1 VEKQQFQIRVKNRL
15 NELET
20 IRRVVEQMPETV
32 CFSKRKRCE
41 IHLILEELFT
51 NIVNHGFTDEKEHE
65 IHIEL
70 RCNHAA
76 MTIRMED
83 DGPPFNPTESCS
95 PDTGCALEERLVGGL
110 GIHFVKHF
118 IDTCTYERKNGK
130 NIMVLQKRLQDSDRS
145 SDQCRDRKANNPQG

>member
-1 VEKQQFQIRVKNRL
+1 
-15 NELET
+15 
-20 IRRVVEQMPETV
+20 MPETV

-65 IHIEL
+65 IQIEL
-70 RCNHAA
+70 RCNHTA
-76 MTIRMED
+76 MTIRFED
-83 DGPPFNPTESCS
+83 DGPAFNPTKKCS
-95 PDTGCALEERLVGGL
+95 PDTGCAIEERLIGGL

-130 NIMVLQKRLQDSDRS
+130 NIMVLEKRLGDSDRPKGQS
-145 SDQCRDRKANNPQG
+145 RDKKNNNPQG